1 MIAATQFVD
10 NSYMTMAT
18 LDLCQV
24 EALVNLMEQETG
36 FHQNAYT
43 LEIVSHV
50 DIMAKVASQQVQD
63 SFDPTLVFRFDEVH
77 FYLANND
84 AQANPLQLSKQSLTG
99 NSDLEANIL
108 PLLGWRPTV
117 QMARGI
123 ALIGLGLSLG
133 GFLGIGW
140 YMYTMAYQSQEALI
154 RLSYGSLIMDVHER
168 SIDPSSPVIDVG
180 TIDDL
185 ARMAERQNTM
195 ILHMTINFL
204 NYYLVQS
211 SGTTYRYVTN
221 PGKHRVVKVEAY
233 RHEITDYMTS
243 SESNAN
249 GAEPVR
255 EVLTDV
261 TRYLKKNKIQ
271 VPSHLGK

>member
-1 MIAATQFVD
+1 
-10 NSYMTMAT
+10 
-18 LDLCQV
+18 
-24 EALVNLMEQETG
+24 
-36 FHQNAYT
+36 
-43 LEIVSHV
+43 
-50 DIMAKVASQQVQD
+50 
-63 SFDPTLVFRFDEVH
+63 
-77 FYLANND
+77 
-84 AQANPLQLSKQSLTG
+84 
-99 NSDLEANIL
+99 L
-108 PLLGWRPTV
+108 PLLGWKPTV
-117 QMARGI
+117 QMMRGI

-154 RLSYGSLIMDVHER
+154 RLTYGSLIMDVHER
-168 SIDPSSPVIDVG
+168 SLDPSSPVIDVG

-195 ILHMTINFL
+195 ILHMTVNFL

-221 PGKHRVVKVEAY
+221 PSKHRVVKVEASG
-233 RHEITDYMTS
+233 HEITDYMTN

-249 GAEPVR
+249 CAEPVR

-271 VPSHLGK
+271 VPSQPGK

>member
-1 MIAATQFVD
+1 
-10 NSYMTMAT
+10 
-18 LDLCQV
+18 
-24 EALVNLMEQETG
+24 
-36 FHQNAYT
+36 
-43 LEIVSHV
+43 
-50 DIMAKVASQQVQD
+50 
-63 SFDPTLVFRFDEVH
+63 
-77 FYLANND
+77 
-84 AQANPLQLSKQSLTG
+84 KQSLTG

-108 PLLGWRPTV
+108 PLLGWKPTV
-117 QMARGI
+117 QMMRGI

-140 YMYTMAYQSQEALI
+140 YMYTLAYQSQEALI

-168 SIDPSSPVIDVG
+168 SLDTSSPVIDVG

-195 ILHMTINFL
+195 ILHMTVNFL

-221 PGKHRVVKVEAY
+221 PSKHKVVEVEAS
-233 RHEITDYMTS
+233 RHEIIDYVTN

-249 GAEPVR
+249 HAEPVR
-255 EVLTDV
+255 ELPTDMA
-261 TRYLKKNKIQ
+261 RYLKKNKIRM
-271 VPSHLGK
+271 PSQPGK